1 MTEQIEEPSVTA
13 YIEAYATDDYSDGPL
28 YATVAATE
36 SLIEDL
42 VMLKQVCK
50 IYGLSEARIL
60 CACNWMPGN
69 VEGELRLIGDDELV
83 VTGDDFWFRAT
94 PKYGPGHIET
104 RAQGIKDF
112 IDAVRECAPG
122 DTPRFGYYN
131 DAEWAEVIA
140 EAEEEDSDD

>member
-1 MTEQIEEPSVTA
+1 MTEQIETPSVTA
-13 YIEAYATDDYSDGPL
+13 YIEAYAADDFVSGPL

-50 IYGLSEARIL
+50 TYGLSEARIL
-60 CACNWMPGN
+60 RACNWMPATRADA
-69 VEGELRLIGDDELV
+69 LRLINHELV
-83 VTGDDFWFRAT
+83 VAGGDFWFQAT
-94 PKYGPGHIET
+94 LKHGPGHVET
-104 RAQGIKDF
+104 RSQDIKGF

-122 DTPRFGYYN
+122 DTPRFGYY
-131 DAEWAEVIA
+131 DTDEWAEVIA